1 MSAHRLYR
9 DLNKARMPTSGQTH
23 WTPNGFLK
31 GWGTTVGNGIQGWA
45 PSALFQDTDA
55 SQGSQV
61 FVNTGTKTT
70 ATWTEIA
77 DAGVAGG
84 FTMTGTQD
92 ISGAGKI
99 TLEDAVEIIFGTGDD
114 VQIAWD
120 GTSLNLAPPTGMWAN
135 CPLVNYANGH
145 TIAHEFFDDF
155 HRFSHGAV
163 DAQWTLTNTSGTAVL
178 GSAET
183 SNTPG
188 LGGFVAVAAGATDNN
203 FAQIRLTTTN
213 TGAAFLVAGKA
224 MWFEARFMVDGVADN
239 SFYVGLCDEATTE
252 AGADGTGAEN
262 FSADG
267 IYWRTL
273 NATPTEL
280 DFAHTQ
286 NGNEAEVQGNSATLG
301 ADTIVTVGF
310 YSDGTTLTPYVNG
323 TAKTTVLIAAT
334 NFPDDQGLTPFI
346 FVKQGASAAAT
357 IFVDYIKCVQLR

>member
-1 MSAHRLYR
+1 MAPHRTYA
-9 DLNKARMPTSGQTH
+9 DLNKARWPTSGQIQL
-23 WTPNGFLK
+23 TPNGYLK
-31 GWGTTVGNGIQGWA
+31 GWGTTVGNSIQGWA
-45 PSALFQDTDA
+45 PGAMFQDTDA
-55 SQGSQV
+55 SQGAQV
-61 FVNTGTKTT
+61 YVNTGSKTS

-84 FTMTGTQD
+84 FAMTGTQD

-99 TLEDAVEIIFGTGDD
+99 TLEDNSEVIFGTGDD
-114 VQIAWD
+114 VQAAWD
-120 GTSLNLAPPTGMWAN
+120 GTSFNVAPLTGMWAN

-155 HRFSHGAV
+155 HTFSHGAV
-163 DAQWTLTNTSGTAVL
+163 DADWTLTETAGTAVL

-183 SNTPG
+183 ANTTG
-188 LGGFVAVAAGATDNN
+188 LGGFVALACGATNN
-203 FAQIRLTTTN
+203 DTATIKLTTTN

-224 MWFEARFMVDGVADN
+224 MWYEARFMVDGVADN
-239 SFYVGLCDEATTE
+239 SFYIGLCDEATTE
-252 AGADGTGAEN
+252 PGADDSGAETMA
-262 FSADG
+262 ADG

-286 NGNEAEVQGNSATLG
+286 GGTEAEVQGDSATLG
-301 ADTIVTVGF
+301 ADAIVVVGF

-323 TAKTTVLIAAT
+323 TAKTSVLIAAA
-334 NFPDDQGLTPFI
+334 NFPDDQGLTPFVG
-346 FVKQGASAAAT
+346 VKQGASAAAT